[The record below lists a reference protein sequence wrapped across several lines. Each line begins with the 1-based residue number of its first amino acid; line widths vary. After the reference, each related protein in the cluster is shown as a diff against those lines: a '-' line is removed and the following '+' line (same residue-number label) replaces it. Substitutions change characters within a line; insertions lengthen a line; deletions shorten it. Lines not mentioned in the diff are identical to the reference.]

1 MNQFKPETLRVL
13 LSFLEH
19 FIKSKKNINNVS
31 KAANH
36 SNEFIKSLKFFSER
50 DIYGRKTNINL
61 LKLIQEEIIPYKHIF
76 DSRISLQ
83 LNIDSSIS
91 ISCYSLEIKR
101 VLHELLQN
109 SIQAIQTT
117 GVISITS
124 KVRSTDL
131 DLTFKDNGIGVPQE
145 IRQKL
150 FEPFVT
156 SRISGEGIGLG
167 LYISQKIIEIHK
179 GIIIYYSEEPFTVF
193 QISLPL

>member
-1 MNQFKPETLRVL
+1 
-13 LSFLEH
+13 
-19 FIKSKKNINNVS
+19 
-31 KAANH
+31 
-36 SNEFIKSLKFFSER
+36 
-50 DIYGRKTNINL
+50 
-61 LKLIQEEIIPYKHIF
+61 
-76 DSRISLQ
+76 LQ
-83 LNIDSSIS
+83 LNIDANIS

-101 VLHELLQN
+101 VVHELIQN

-150 FEPFVT
+150 FEPFVS

-179 GIIIYYSEEPFTVF
+179 GIIIYYSEESFTVF